1 MRWIGL
7 LLWQPLLL
15 LQPLP
20 LQLLPMQAS
29 AVAAVVVAEEGGA
42 SLVVQAMTLMG
53 SRKLWETMAAEAW
66 LPLQI
71 RCAPGSWTPMHP
83 LELLQ
88 LFSRAPTTSKVARIH
103 GFRRS
108 SAQPLSPRQRRRRWG
123 WPVSSN
129 SSTCASEM
137 RNSWK

>member
-1 MRWIGL
+1 
-7 LLWQPLLL
+7 
-15 LQPLP
+15 
-20 LQLLPMQAS
+20 
-29 AVAAVVVAEEGGA
+29 
-42 SLVVQAMTLMG
+42 
-53 SRKLWETMAAEAW
+53 MAAEAW

-71 RCAPGSWTPMHP
+71 RCAPVTWTPMHP

-88 LFSRAPTTSKVARIH
+88 LRCQGIARIH

-129 SSTCASEM
+129 SSTCASAM

>member
-1 MRWIGL
+1 M
-7 LLWQPLLL
+7 
-15 LQPLP
+15 
-20 LQLLPMQAS
+20 
-29 AVAAVVVAEEGGA
+29 
-42 SLVVQAMTLMG
+42 
-53 SRKLWETMAAEAW
+53 KLWENHGGGSMVAAADPIHASVMAAA
-66 LPLQI
+66 
-71 RCAPGSWTPMHP
+71 A

-88 LFSRAPTTSKVARIH
+88 LRCQGIARIH

-129 SSTCASEM
+129 SSTCASAM

>member
-7 LLWQPLLL
+7 LLWQL
-15 LQPLP
+15 LP
-20 LQLLPMQAS
+20 LQQKGVNNSGGSSDDAKGLPEVVENHGGGSM
-29 AVAAVVVAEEGGA
+29 VAAADPMRSSVMDAD
-42 SLVVQAMTLMG
+42 
-53 SRKLWETMAAEAW
+53 
-66 LPLQI
+66 
-71 RCAPGSWTPMHP
+71 APP
-83 LELLQ
+83 ELLQ
-88 LFSRAPTTSKVARIH
+88 LRCQGVGRIH

-129 SSTCASEM
+129 SSTCASAM